1 MTTMTY
7 DVTGMTCEH
16 CVRAVTEELGALAS
30 VEQVTVALVPDGTSA
45 VTITSGQPLPD
56 QAVTDALDEAG
67 GYQLARSSRS
77 PS

>member
-1 MTTMTY
+1 MTTTTY

-45 VTITSGQPLPD
+45 VTVTSGQPLPD

-67 GYQLARSSRS
+67 GYQLARS
-77 PS
+77 